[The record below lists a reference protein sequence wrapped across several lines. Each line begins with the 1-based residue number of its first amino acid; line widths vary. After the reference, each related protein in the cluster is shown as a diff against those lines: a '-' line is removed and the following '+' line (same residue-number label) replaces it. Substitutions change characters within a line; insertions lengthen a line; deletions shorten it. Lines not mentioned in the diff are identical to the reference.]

1 MGIGKGLDTPEALD
15 ISIVHQRNFHIS
27 VSGCGLREIQEDNI
41 LNMVMSKVLTYCS
54 LTIRRWNN
62 LGVKVNNFCFPLYHF
77 MIDPNAL
84 AGT

>member
-1 MGIGKGLDTPEALD
+1 
-15 ISIVHQRNFHIS
+15 
-27 VSGCGLREIQEDNI
+27 
-41 LNMVMSKVLTYCS
+41 MSKVLTYCS